1 MPGAVCRHAVC
12 PLDCAQS
19 TERMR
24 DIQTRLLYS
33 IVMLIAMIAAL
44 MLIQRRQQRL
54 KLNDTQR
61 VAIGLSA
68 FLGAML
74 GAKLPFLLEQDW
86 SGVVSPALWLSD
98 GKTILGGIF
107 GGYLAVEFAKRF
119 LDIQIK
125 TGDSFALP
133 IAVAVAIGRMGC
145 FVAGCC
151 FGCITELPW
160 GMRFGLANDPVGIC
174 RHPTQLYESAF
185 HLLCASC
192 IAISENRKWMEGSRL
207 KVYLLCYLA
216 YRFATEW
223 IRPEP
228 VTSVG
233 LTTYQTACSLL
244 AASLIGLWFW
254 EEYSNQ
260 RRNLRG

>member
-1 MPGAVCRHAVC
+1 MND
-12 PLDCAQS
+12 LQS
-19 TERMR
+19 
-24 DIQTRLLYS
+24 RLIYA
-33 IVMLIAMIAAL
+33 IVMLLAMIAGL
-44 MLIQRRQQRL
+44 MLVQRGQQRL
-54 KLNDTQR
+54 KLNHTQR

-68 FLGAML
+68 FVGAIV
-74 GAKLPFLLEQDW
+74 GAKLPFLLDRDW
-86 SGVVSPALWLSD
+86 SGVVSPALWLAD

-107 GGYLAVEFAKRF
+107 GGYLAVEVTKRI
-119 LDIQIK
+119 LNIRIK

-160 GMRFGLANDPVGIC
+160 GVRFDLANDSVGIF
-174 RHPTQLYESAF
+174 RHPTQLYECAF

-216 YRFATEW
+216 YRFVTEW

-228 VTSVG
+228 VTSIG
-233 LTTYQTACSLL
+233 LTTYQIACLLL
-244 AASLIGLWFW
+244 AACIIGLWFS
-254 EEYSNQ
+254 ETYFNHSSN
-260 RRNLRG
+260 RDYD